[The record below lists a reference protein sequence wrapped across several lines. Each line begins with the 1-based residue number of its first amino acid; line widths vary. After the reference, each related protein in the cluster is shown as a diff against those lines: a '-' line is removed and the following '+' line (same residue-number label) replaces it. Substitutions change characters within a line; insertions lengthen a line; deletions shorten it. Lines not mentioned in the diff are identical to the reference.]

1 VARRAAAVLATVAL
15 GAGVLPAVAVPL
27 AGPASAALRSGVA
40 FTGAALSTW
49 QTNGV
54 VWSVAESAGLVFAGG
69 TFTAVRPPGE
79 PSGSASSLSRTNLVV
94 LDGATGAPTDCAP
107 AITGSTT
114 PTVRALDVS
123 PDGRTLYVGGSF
135 TAVDGVSRQHLAAID
150 LATCTVVPGFVP
162 KPSGIVR
169 AVDATAS
176 AVYYGG
182 GMVSVD
188 GQSRG
193 RAAAAGAVGSA
204 QVGQLLAWAPVLDKE
219 VRAIAVR
226 PGGSEVVVGGDFDTV
241 NGAASNALAVVDP
254 TSGTNLFTYPGFIEP
269 ESAVKD
275 LTVDDTGFYTGNEG
289 TGFQKFDGRIA
300 LDWSTH
306 GQRWRDTCL
315 GATQAVVVYDGLLY
329 SGSHVHDCTTM
340 GSFPDG
346 LRYHLLAQSVSDPT
360 LLPWFPQ
367 TNDGI
372 GEALGPRDM
381 VVSRGPGGHYMWAGG
396 EFTTVNG
403 VAQQGLTRFGQD
415 PARQAAPTVPTA
427 SVTSVEAGQVRVAW
441 RQSFDADDELLSYTV
456 LRDGVAVHTS
466 TATSWFWSRQQMTF
480 LDEGLA
486 PGAVHKYTVQVTD
499 GRSTVSS
506 VRSATVAGTDS
517 AYTARVL
524 ADGAQALW
532 RYDETSDVF
541 FADTSPVSEGLT
553 LRGAAARGAAGAITG
568 EPSPALTVPG
578 TTTSSTGATSTST
591 LHTERRVSPPGAF
604 SVETWFKTTT
614 TTGGKLIGFGDK
626 QVLSSRNFDRHVYM
640 TDSGQLVFGVHN
652 GAVRTVTSP
661 AAYNDGAWHHVVAT
675 QGSAGMALHVDGVK
689 VAGNT
694 VTSAMRIDGYW
705 RVGGDNISCRVV
717 TCYGVTWPTPP
728 TSDYFAGTL
737 DETAVYRAALSSSTV
752 AAHYALGTGTA
763 VPDSTAP
770 SSPSGVAVSVS
781 GSTPTVSWSASTD
794 DVGVTGYEVHRST
807 SSGFS
812 VSESSR
818 VGSVSTTSFTDGALA
833 DGTYYYRVVALDA
846 AGNRSAASAQVSAV
860 VSTST
865 QTEPT
870 VVQVA
875 PSADA
880 YVNGAAASTNYGTS
894 SSLATRSG
902 SGYVSYL
909 RFSVPAAPAGAVLTG
924 AELRF
929 RTSTTTGAGSADVQR
944 LSWAGD
950 SWTETG
956 VTWNTRPAV
965 ESGVLGQVTASAGS
979 TAYRMPLDVGAL
991 QGLPGTTRT
1000 VAMTSSGTDSMWWWS
1015 RQHSTS
1021 SYRPALVLTYGGS
1034 STSSDSTAPSSPSG
1048 VAVSV
1053 SGSTPTV
1060 SWSASTDD
1068 VGVTGYEVHRSTSSG
1083 FSVSES
1089 SRVGSVSTTS
1099 FTDGALADGT
1109 YYYRVV
1115 ALDAAGNRS
1124 AASAQVSAVVSTSTQ
1139 TEPTVVQVA
1148 PSADAYVN
1156 GAAASTNYGT
1166 SSSLA
1171 TRSGSGYVSYL
1182 RFSVPAAPAGAV
1194 LTGAELRFRTSTT
1207 TGAGSADVQRLSWA
1221 GDSWTETGVT
1231 WNTRPAVESGV
1242 LGQVTASAGSTA
1254 YRMPLDV
1261 GALQG
1266 LPGTTRTVAMTSSG
1280 TDSMW
1285 WWSRQHSTSSYRPA
1299 LVLTYS

>member
-1 VARRAAAVLATVAL
+1 MARRAAAVLATVAL
-15 GAGVLPAVAVPL
+15 GVGVLPAVAVPL
-27 AGPASAALRSGVA
+27 VAAPASAALQSGVD
-40 FTGAALSTW
+40 FTSKALSTW

-54 VWSVAESAGLVFAGG
+54 VWSVAESDGLVFAGG
-69 TFTAVRPPGE
+69 SFTAVRPPGE

-114 PTVRALDVS
+114 PTVRSLDVS

-135 TAVDGVSRQHLAAID
+135 TAVAGASRQHLAAID
-150 LATCTVVPGFVP
+150 IATCTVVPGFVP

-169 AVDATAS
+169 AIDATAS

-188 GQSRG
+188 GQSRA
-193 RAAAAGAVGSA
+193 RAAAAGAVGTA
-204 QVGQLLAWAPVLDKE
+204 QSGDLLSWAPVFDKE
-219 VRAIAVR
+219 VRAVAVR
-226 PGGSEVVVGGDFDTV
+226 PGGSEVVIGGDFDTV

-254 TSGTNLFTYPGFIEP
+254 TAGSTLHDYPGFIEP

-275 LTVDDTGFYTGNEG
+275 LAVDDSGFYTANEG

-315 GATQAVVVYDGLLY
+315 GATQAVVVHDGLLY

-340 GSFPDG
+340 KSFPDG
-346 LRYHLLAQSVSDPT
+346 YRYHLLAQSVNDPT

-372 GEALGPRDM
+372 GEALGPRDV
-381 VVSRGPGGHYMWAGG
+381 VVSRGPGGDVMWVAG

-403 VAQQGLTRFGQD
+403 LSQQGLTRFGQD
-415 PARQAAPTVPTA
+415 PARQAAPAAPTA
-427 SVTSVEAGQVRVAW
+427 SVTSVKAGQARVAW
-441 RQSFDADDELLSYTV
+441 RQSFDADDATLTYTV
-456 LRDGVAVHTS
+456 LRDGVVVHTA

-480 LDEGLA
+480 LDEGLT
-486 PGAVHKYTVQVTD
+486 PGAVHEYTVRVTD
-499 GRSTVSS
+499 GSSTAAST
-506 VRSATVAGTDS
+506 RSATIAGEDS
-517 AYTARVL
+517 DYTARVL
-524 ADGAQALW
+524 ADGATALW
-532 RYDETSDVF
+532 RYDETTDVF
-541 FADTSPVSEGLT
+541 FSDTSRADEGLT
-553 LRGAAARGAAGAITG
+553 LRGAASRGAAGALAG
-568 EPSPALTVPG
+568 EASVALTVPG
-578 TTTSSTGATSTST
+578 TTTSSTGVTSTST

-640 TDSGQLVFGVHN
+640 TDTGQLVFGVHN

-689 VAGNT
+689 VASNT
-694 VTSAMRIDGYW
+694 ITSAMKVDGYW

-728 TSDYFAGTL
+728 ASDHFAGTL
-737 DETAVYRAALSSSTV
+737 DETAVYPTALGSSTV
-752 AAHYALGTGTA
+752 AAHYALGTGKAPADT
-763 VPDSTAP
+763 TAP
-770 SSPSGVAVSVS
+770 SVPSGVAVSVS
-781 GSTPTVSWSASTD
+781 GSTPTVSWSASSD
-794 DVGVTGYEVHRST
+794 DVGVTEYEVHRST

-812 VSESSR
+812 VSSATL
-818 VGSVSTTSFTDGALA
+818 VGSVSSTSFTDGALA
-833 DGTYYYRVVALDA
+833 DGTYYYRVVARDA
-846 AGNRSAASAQVSAV
+846 AGNRSGASAQVSAV
-860 VSTST
+860 VGTSA
-865 QTEPT
+865 EST
-870 VVQVA
+870 VVLVS

-880 YVNGAAASTNYGTS
+880 YVNGGAASTNYGGS

-909 RFSVPAAPAGAVLTG
+909 RFSVPQAPAGGVLTG

-950 SWTETG
+950 SWTESG

-979 TAYRMPLDVGAL
+979 TAYRMPLDVAAL

-1021 SYRPALVLTYGGS
+1021 SYRPVLVLTYGGGS
-1034 STSSDSTAPSSPSG
+1034 GSADTTAPSVPSG

-1060 SWSASTDD
+1060 SWSASSDD
-1068 VGVTGYEVHRSTSSG
+1068 VGVTEYEVHRSTSSG
-1083 FSVSES
+1083 FSVSS
-1089 SRVGSVSTTS
+1089 ATLVGSVSSTS

-1115 ALDAAGNRS
+1115 ARDAAGNRS
-1124 AASAQVSAVVSTSTQ
+1124 GASAQVSAVVGTSA
-1139 TEPTVVQVA
+1139 ESTVVLVS

-1156 GAAASTNYGT
+1156 GGAASTNYGG

-1182 RFSVPAAPAGAV
+1182 RFSVPQAPAGGV

-1221 GDSWTETGVT
+1221 GDSWTESGVT

-1261 GALQG
+1261 AALQG

-1285 WWSRQHSTSSYRPA
+1285 WWSRQHSTSSYRPV